1 MQNNEKNTAAGET
14 SGVVFDIQRYSIHDG
29 PGIRTTVFLKG
40 CPLRCVWCQNP
51 ESQGREPELLLNKNL
66 CAGCGRCI
74 AGCSAGAN
82 SLSGNRADVDRE
94 KCLRCGVCVEICPNQ
109 ARRIAGRSLTVS
121 EVMKE
126 VLKDRKFYETSG
138 GGITL
143 SGGEATYQPEF
154 ASALFRKSKEVA
166 IHTALETCGYASWN
180 VFERVLEHTDF
191 VLYDI
196 KHWDSGRHQRGTGFG
211 NEIILENARRIAESK
226 PMKVRVPLIPG
237 FNDSEHDIRSIA
249 TFVAS
254 LPNQIEMELLTYNP
268 LGEGKYERLGKG
280 QKEHK
285 EVQNAAYIE
294 TLRDIAN
301 AELKK
306 SRFHVVSSG

>member
-1 MQNNEKNTAAGET
+1 MQDSEKNTVLSEI

-40 CPLRCVWCQNP
+40 CPLSCTWCQNP
-51 ESQGREPELLLNKNL
+51 ESQSREAELLLNKNL
-66 CAGCGRCI
+66 CGGCGRCV

-82 SLSGNRADVDRE
+82 SLSGNRAEVDRE
-94 KCLRCGVCVEICPNQ
+94 KCLCCGACVETCPNQ
-109 ARRIAGRSLTVS
+109 ARRIAGKSLTVS

-154 ASALFRKSKEVA
+154 ASALFRKSKELV
-166 IHTALETCGYASWN
+166 IHTALETCGYASWS
-180 VFERVLEHTDF
+180 VFERVLEYTDL

-196 KHWDSGRHQRGTGFG
+196 KHLDSGRHQRGTGFG

-249 TFVAS
+249 NFVVS
-254 LPNQIEMELLTYNP
+254 LPNQIEMELLAYNP

-285 EVQNAAYIE
+285 EVQEE
-294 TLRDIAN
+294 TYFDSLRGV
-301 AELKK
+301 AESELQKN
-306 SRFHVVSSG
+306 RLRLVR